1 MATVITIANQ
11 KGGVAKTTTTRHL
24 GYFLDQ
30 AGVKTL
36 IIDNDHQAN
45 LTQYFGLDPI
55 ECENQGTMYDVIIG
69 RRTLSEVI
77 VKVSENVH
85 VAPSSLSLAE
95 AGARL
100 IHETDVNGVLK
111 QALRSIQDDYD
122 VVLIDCGPNLE
133 RLLINAL
140 VASKLVL
147 IPTKTDSLS
156 ISGIPALM
164 QTVQKVRTGS
174 LNPSLELLGVL
185 PTIYHQGRQADE
197 KALGRLRDEAL
208 GANIRVFDPIPAATN
223 YDKAA
228 DLQKS
233 VFEIYPETAGKSEY
247 EYLAGVI
254 SSF

>member
-1 MATVITIANQ
+1 MATIITIANQ

-24 GYFLDQ
+24 AYFLDQ
-30 AGVKTL
+30 VGRKTL

-55 ECENQGTMYDVIIG
+55 ECERNRGTMYEVVLGEKALADII
-69 RRTLSEVI
+69 VP
-77 VKVSENVH
+77 VSPNLA

-100 IHETDVNGVLK
+100 IHETDVNGK
-111 QALRSIQDDYD
+111 IRQALQPLRQDFEII
-122 VVLIDCGPNLE
+122 LIDCGPNLE

-140 VASKLVL
+140 VASRWVL

-156 ISGIPALM
+156 ISGIPALLS
-164 QTVQKVRTGS
+164 TVQKVRSS

-185 PTIYHQGRQADE
+185 PTIYHQGRIADE
-197 KALGRLRDEAL
+197 KALGQLREQAG
-208 GANIRVFDPIPAATN
+208 GAGVKVFEPIPAATN

-228 DLQKS
+228 DAQQA
-233 VFEIYPETAGKSEY
+233 VFAVFPDTPGRQEY
-247 EYLAGVI
+247 EYLANLI
-254 SSF
+254 ACL